1 MSFFAAV
8 VLLASGAADALPPPS
23 TPASAEAIKSDPVVC
38 QTYEELGSRLKRRK
52 VCLHRSEWRAQHQ
65 DEAQMINRTQV
76 QRGVDGGN

>member
-8 VLLASGAADALPPPS
+8 VLLVSSAADAPPPP
-23 TPASAEAIKSDPVVC
+23 TPAPAEADKSDPLVC

-52 VCLHRSEWRAQHQ
+52 VCMHRSEWRAQHQ
-65 DEAQMINRTQV
+65 EEAQMINRTQV